1 MPETLPAVTELL
13 PKLPTQDFRRLFV
26 LHGAYGLGPA
36 LDLEARANETGAA
49 DVQLADYR
57 NAAHGRHVGLA
68 ARAEDT
74 LVVALRDGDDAAL
87 PERTLSLLPRHIAR
101 VELTSPLQ
109 FPASAA
115 DQTVRVIRLFGQL
128 AAARGI
134 DPGRPSVPSFGRRL
148 YHLGWRSGG
157 DELLPAVRRK
167 LRVAGA
173 PAHGAAAAA
182 YYTEALRTWSQQLR
196 STRFGGVVLDYDGTC
211 CTTAGRFDLPDEP
224 VRDELTR
231 LLDAKASLAFASGRG
246 RSLHHDLR
254 RWIPDAFWHA
264 VIVGLYNGALILTLA
279 EEVPPHAP
287 CEGELAFAADR
298 LDELAA
304 DFGLLVER
312 RAYQIT
318 VTSAPESRLSTA
330 GLASIVQSS
339 LARVPTL
346 SVTTARSA
354 HSLDITAMRTSKV
367 QVLEAVGAR
376 AQAPVIAVGDQGQVD
391 GNDFGFLAAVP
402 HSLSVDQCSADPT
415 RCWNLGADDERGPRL
430 LVRYLRHLAP
440 DRRGQLRWQP
450 R

>member
-1 MPETLPAVTELL
+1 
-13 PKLPTQDFRRLFV
+13 
-26 LHGAYGLGPA
+26 
-36 LDLEARANETGAA
+36 
-49 DVQLADYR
+49 
-57 NAAHGRHVGLA
+57 
-68 ARAEDT
+68 
-74 LVVALRDGDDAAL
+74 
-87 PERTLSLLPRHIAR
+87 
-101 VELTSPLQ
+101 
-109 FPASAA
+109 
-115 DQTVRVIRLFGQL
+115 
-128 AAARGI
+128 
-134 DPGRPSVPSFGRRL
+134 
-148 YHLGWRSGG
+148 
-157 DELLPAVRRK
+157 
-167 LRVAGA
+167 
-173 PAHGAAAAA
+173 
-182 YYTEALRTWSQQLR
+182 
-196 STRFGGVVLDYDGTC
+196 
-211 CTTAGRFDLPDEP
+211 
-224 VRDELTR
+224 
-231 LLDAKASLAFASGRG
+231 
-246 RSLHHDLR
+246 
-254 RWIPDAFWHA
+254 
-264 VIVGLYNGALILTLA
+264 VGLYNGALILTLA